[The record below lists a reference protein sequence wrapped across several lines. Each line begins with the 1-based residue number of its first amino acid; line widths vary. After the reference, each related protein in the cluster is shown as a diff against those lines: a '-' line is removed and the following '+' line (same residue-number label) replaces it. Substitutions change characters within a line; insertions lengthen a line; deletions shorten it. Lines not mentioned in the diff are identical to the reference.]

1 MMFEKGEKEF
11 ARRRIRT
18 RVDRVEKSKTHTV
31 SSSTGADDLQ
41 SSFVVLTRL

>member
-31 SSSTGADDLQ
+31 SSAPLE
-41 SSFVVLTRL
+41 LTIYSHLS